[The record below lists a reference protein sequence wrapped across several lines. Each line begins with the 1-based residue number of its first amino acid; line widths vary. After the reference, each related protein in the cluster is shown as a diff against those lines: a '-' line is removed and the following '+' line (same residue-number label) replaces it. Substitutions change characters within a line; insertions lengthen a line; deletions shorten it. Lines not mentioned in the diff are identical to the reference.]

1 MLVYKEINVWCPT
14 FNKKLWLNY
23 FYFSPNIHVHVY
35 ICIIVYT
42 LNHIYSYNIVF
53 IEKLEFS
60 HYYICLAPYTRVAAC
75 IYGSPIYTDNHL
87 FRVSL
92 LDLLVQYYMC
102 LYIFTHTPNT
112 ISAIHSC

>member
-14 FNKKLWLNY
+14 FNKKLLLNY
-23 FYFSPNIHVHVY
+23 FYFSPNIHVY

-92 LDLLVQYYMC
+92 LDLLVQYYMY
-102 LYIFTHTPNT
+102 LYIFTHTPDT